1 MYQIGD
7 RVRCLVDKPE
17 NNGHIVCGSTGTVF
31 YEKTLNSSFDSQPH
45 EYRMETDE
53 FPTAEKL
60 HDLIFQAIEIEG
72 MESDFLLETLVEE
85 NNEYYSSDECVVTPE
100 IVRTSEPSK
109 FIMWG
114 NRLPHIFTVDKQRSK
129 LVFNATV
136 V

>member
-1 MYQIGD
+1 MPCSG
-7 RVRCLVDKPE
+7 VDLE
-17 NNGHIVCGSTGTVF
+17 FYAVF
-31 YEKTLNSSFDSQPH
+31 LRGYSSVG
-45 EYRMETDE
+45 RAM
-53 FPTAEKL
+53 AL
-60 HDLIFQAIEIEG
+60 QAIEIEG

>member
-1 MYQIGD
+1 MSFLTRAY
-7 RVRCLVDKPE
+7 
-17 NNGHIVCGSTGTVF
+17 F
-31 YEKTLNSSFDSQPH
+31 YEKTLNGSFDSQPH

-85 NNEYYSSDECVVTPE
+85 NNEYYSSDECVVTSE

>member
-1 MYQIGD
+1 M
-7 RVRCLVDKPE
+7 
-17 NNGHIVCGSTGTVF
+17 
-31 YEKTLNSSFDSQPH
+31 
-45 EYRMETDE
+45 
-53 FPTAEKL
+53 
-60 HDLIFQAIEIEG
+60 
-72 MESDFLLETLVEE
+72 EE